1 MATTITAKEIGCLTP
16 GRHRAAD
23 NLYLTVSSAGARSW
37 VFLYR
42 WSGKSREAG
51 LGKAGNGGVSLGEAR
66 RRAEEGRGMLRQKP
80 PIDPLTVWRSSAA
93 RSPTFRE
100 AAVAHLARNEG
111 AWKNPK
117 HRAQWRMTLLGGDE
131 RNYCKKI
138 LDLPCERITT
148 RDVLDVIAPIWSR
161 APETASRLRGRIET
175 VLDAERALRIG
186 KDDADEKHWRNPAQ
200 WRGNLE
206 PLLPTK
212 TKQAKA
218 LGLGGHFAALPYSDV
233 PAFMTCVRADTSVV
247 ARALEFLVL
256 TATRTGEVLGAKWT
270 EFDLAA
276 RLWTIPADRMKAGK
290 PHSVPLSERAMTIL
304 NEMEALGSDH
314 VFPGRNGALSNMV
327 FLMALRRMGIEATPH
342 GFRSSFRDWAGDS
355 THFPRD
361 IVEHALAH
369 AIESKTE
376 AAYRRGDALEKR
388 RSLMGAWD
396 AYCGSSPISDNVIA
410 SNSDPEEA
418 FQWTARQ

>member
-1 MATTITAKEIGCLTP
+1 MATTITAKDIESFGP

-23 NLYLTVSSAGARSW
+23 NLYLTVSQTGARSW

-42 WSGKSREAG
+42 WCGRSREAG

-80 PIDPLTVWRSSAA
+80 PIDPLTVWRSSAET

-100 AAVAHLARNEG
+100 AAEAHLARNEG

-138 LDLPCERITT
+138 LDLPCERIST
-148 RDVLDVIAPIWSR
+148 RDVLDVLAPIWSR

-175 VLDAERALRIG
+175 VLDAERALRPG
-186 KDDADEKHWRNPAQ
+186 KGDAYEKPWRNPAQ

-218 LGLGGHFAALPYSDV
+218 LGLGGHFAALPYADV
-233 PAFMTCVRADTSVV
+233 PAFMACLRADSSVV

-256 TATRTGEVLGAKWT
+256 TAGRTGEVLGAKWD
-270 EFDLAA
+270 EFDLTA
-276 RLWTIPADRMKAGK
+276 RLWTIPGNRMKAGK
-290 PHSVPLSERAMTIL
+290 PHSVPLSARTITIL
-304 NEMEALGSDH
+304 KEMEALGAEH
-314 VFPGRNGALSNMV
+314 VFPGRKGALSNMV
-327 FLMALRRMGIEATPH
+327 FLMALRRMGIQATPH

-361 IVEHALAH
+361 LVEHALAH

-388 RSLMGAWD
+388 RSLMAAWD
-396 AYCGSSPISDNVIA
+396 IYCGSAPVSDNVVA
-410 SNSDPEEA
+410 LQQRA
-418 FQWTARQ
+418 

>member
-1 MATTITAKEIGCLTP
+1 
-16 GRHRAAD
+16 
-23 NLYLTVSSAGARSW
+23 
-37 VFLYR
+37 
-42 WSGKSREAG
+42 
-51 LGKAGNGGVSLGEAR
+51 
-66 RRAEEGRGMLRQKP
+66 MLRQKP
-80 PIDPLTVWRSSAA
+80 PIDPLTVWRPSVDAH
-93 RSPTFRE
+93 SPTFRE
-100 AAVAHLARNEG
+100 AAEAHLARNEG

-117 HRAQWRMTLLGGDE
+117 HRAQWRMTLLGGE
-131 RNYCKKI
+131 KRNYCKKI
-138 LDLPCERITT
+138 LDLPCDRIST
-148 RDVLDVIAPIWSR
+148 RDVLDMLAPIWSR

-175 VLDAERALRIG
+175 VLDAERALRLSKG
-186 KDDADEKHWRNPAQ
+186 DAHEKPWRNPAQ

-212 TKQAKA
+212 AKQAKA
-218 LGLGGHFAALPYSDV
+218 LGFGAHFAALPYAEV
-233 PAFMTCVRADTSVV
+233 PGFMARLRDDNSVV

-256 TATRTGEVLGAKWT
+256 TAGRTGEVLGAKRD

-276 RLWTIPADRMKAGK
+276 RLWTIPANRMKAGR
-290 PHSVPLSERAMTIL
+290 PHSVPLSVRAIAIL
-304 NEMEALGSDH
+304 EEMEALDSDH

-388 RSLMGAWD
+388 RSLMADWD
-396 AYCGSSPISDNVIA
+396 AYCGSALLSDSVIPFEQRA
-410 SNSDPEEA
+410 
-418 FQWTARQ
+418 

>member
-1 MATTITAKEIGCLTP
+1 MTTTITARDVESLGP

-23 NLYLTVSSAGARSW
+23 NLYLTVSQAGARSW

-42 WSGKSREAG
+42 WSGRSREAG
-51 LGKAGNGGVSLGEAR
+51 LGKAGNRGVTLAEAR
-66 RRAEEGRGMLRQKP
+66 RRAEEGRGMLRRKP
-80 PIDPLTVWRSSAA
+80 PIDPLTVWRSAA
-93 RSPTFRE
+93 EGRSPTFRE
-100 AAVAHLARNEG
+100 AAEAHLARNEG

-117 HRAQWRMTLLGGDE
+117 HRAQWRMTLLGGGE

-138 LDLPCERITT
+138 LDLPCERIST
-148 RDVLDVIAPIWSR
+148 RDVLDVLAPIWSR

-186 KDDADEKHWRNPAQ
+186 KDDADEKPWRNPAQ

-233 PAFMTCVRADTSVV
+233 PAFMARLLADSSVG

-270 EFDLAA
+270 EFDLATC
-276 RLWTIPADRMKAGK
+276 LWTIPANRMKAGR
-290 PHSVPLSERAMTIL
+290 PHSVPLCARSITIL
-304 NEMEALGSDH
+304 KEMEGLGCDH

-327 FLMALRRMGIEATPH
+327 FLMSLRRMGVQATPH
-342 GFRSSFRDWAGDS
+342 GFRSSFRDWAGDL

-376 AAYRRGDALEKR
+376 AAYRRGDALAKR
-388 RSLMGAWD
+388 RSLMAAWES
-396 AYCGSSPISDNVIA
+396 YCGSAPLSDSVIPFEQRA
-410 SNSDPEEA
+410 AMDES
-418 FQWTARQ
+418 RR